1 MSQSRQRTPIRPR
14 SLPVWRARAVWTLL
28 GLGLGGTMLASYDA
42 QVVRHQQ
49 LRDEGAQRYLR
60 QLPMA
65 VPARAPIVDRH
76 GQVLAVSVPT
86 TTLWADPRFFPDSGA
101 DFRAVAAT
109 LHISP
114 AELQQ
119 RLHRGGSRFAYI
131 ARQLPPDAAAP
142 VLALKVPG
150 LHHLLEYRR
159 YYPDADV
166 TGPLLGFTDLDGHG
180 IAGLEMSYD
189 GWLRSEHGK
198 ATGLQDN
205 RGRTLAWASL
215 PARAKTGQT
224 LVLSIDRNLQY
235 TAYTALA
242 AAVQTADASSGSAV
256 LMDLRSGEILALA
269 SYPSYNPNNRAD
281 YVASLYDNR
290 ALNHTFEPG
299 SVMKPFAIAAA
310 LDSGSIAPTSRF
322 DVATSCYRVGRYCI
336 RDDVRHGTLDLRQ
349 VLQYSSNIG
358 AAQIA
363 LRTPP
368 AALYGTL
375 QRAGFGRISDIGFP
389 GEAAGN
395 LPRWQGWDRSRQAAM
410 AYGYGISV
418 TTLQLAT
425 AYAAIARNGRYLRP
439 TLIHGAHAVD
449 ESGPEVMRPQTAALL
464 RQWLQA
470 VVAPG
475 GTGFL
480 AAVPGYSV
488 SGKTGTSALANGKGG
503 FHHSRVNTSF
513 VGFAPA
519 ENPRLVMAV
528 TIRDPKRG
536 LRYGGVV
543 AAPVFRVTMTTA
555 LRALGVAPDRP
566 FAATPAGVSAVQQKL
581 WAEGAGDVRH

>member
-256 LMDLRSGEILALA
+256 LE
-269 SYPSYNPNNRAD
+269 
-281 YVASLYDNR
+281 
-290 ALNHTFEPG
+290 
-299 SVMKPFAIAAA
+299 K
-310 LDSGSIAPTSRF
+310 
-322 DVATSCYRVGRYCI
+322 
-336 RDDVRHGTLDLRQ
+336 
-349 VLQYSSNIG
+349 
-358 AAQIA
+358 
-363 LRTPP
+363 
-368 AALYGTL
+368 
-375 QRAGFGRISDIGFP
+375 
-389 GEAAGN
+389 
-395 LPRWQGWDRSRQAAM
+395 
-410 AYGYGISV
+410 
-418 TTLQLAT
+418 
-425 AYAAIARNGRYLRP
+425 
-439 TLIHGAHAVD
+439 
-449 ESGPEVMRPQTAALL
+449 
-464 RQWLQA
+464 
-470 VVAPG
+470 
-475 GTGFL
+475 
-480 AAVPGYSV
+480 
-488 SGKTGTSALANGKGG
+488 
-503 FHHSRVNTSF
+503 
-513 VGFAPA
+513 
-519 ENPRLVMAV
+519 
-528 TIRDPKRG
+528 
-536 LRYGGVV
+536 
-543 AAPVFRVTMTTA
+543 
-555 LRALGVAPDRP
+555 
-566 FAATPAGVSAVQQKL
+566 
-581 WAEGAGDVRH
+581 